1 MELVVD
7 HVPVKAR
14 RERAIA
20 TDVAASFATEVAHT
34 LDPYPVP
41 VACQL
46 ITMRPTETAARG
58 CCKRFVFQQTVPID
72 LSCTTYEAEDTIA
85 VGPRVG
91 PVQRDQPPR
100 DPAMCFEEM
109 ASGGGRRR
117 F

>member
-46 ITMRPTETAARG
+46 IS
-58 CCKRFVFQQTVPID
+58 V
-72 LSCTTYEAEDTIA
+72 
-85 VGPRVG
+85 
-91 PVQRDQPPR
+91 DQ
-100 DPAMCFEEM
+100 
-109 ASGGGRRR
+109 
-117 F
+117 